1 MNEDDA
7 SADPTRHTPEPEPKL
22 GRPRNPDVDV
32 AIHRA
37 ALQVLRDQG
46 YAGMSVERVA
56 AMAGVGKTTIY
67 RRYNSKEE
75 LAAGAMGSLADDL
88 GPPPDTGCAR
98 NDIVEMLLQN
108 RTALE
113 RGPGFPMIGALLVEE
128 QRNPELF
135 ELFRNRI
142 MRRRK
147 NDAILVL
154 QRGIERGEIR
164 ADVDIEVAF
173 HAMMGSILARHI
185 LGIPESR
192 LQIEKTVD
200 CVFNGIIAKPSP
212 LMIKGELKGV

>member
-1 MNEDDA
+1 MSEA
-7 SADPTRHTPEPEPKL
+7 EILTDPTGRTARGEPKP
-22 GRPRNPDVDV
+22 GRPRDPDVDA

-37 ALQVLRDQG
+37 AIHVLRDQG

-56 AMAGVGKTTIY
+56 AVAGVGKTTIY

-75 LAAGAMGSLADDL
+75 LAAGALGSIADDL

-147 NDAILVL
+147 NDAVLVL

-185 LGIPESR
+185 LGTPESR
-192 LQIEKTVD
+192 VQIEKTVD
-200 CVFNGIIAKPSP
+200 CVFNGIAT
-212 LMIKGELKGV
+212 ER